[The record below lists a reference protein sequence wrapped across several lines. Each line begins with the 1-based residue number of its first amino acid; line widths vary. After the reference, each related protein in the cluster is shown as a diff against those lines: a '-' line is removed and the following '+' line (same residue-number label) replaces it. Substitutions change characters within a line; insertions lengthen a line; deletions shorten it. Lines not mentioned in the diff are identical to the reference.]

1 MADKQQLSEFQSFI
15 DKCRNSNYNIEIYI
29 IKKKINDNMFEI
41 NLDDDHYT
49 KIQQYCKSQTTD
61 ITTQTQYRY
70 YYSDIYAEYNN
81 DKLSFKKE
89 TIYEKIELPNVIVVS
104 KKIEDI
110 SPDLFPGLS
119 NYDREL
125 SENQTIIDINNL
137 QIILKE
143 SYSNKKI
150 KNCVVK
156 VDNTTSVNK
165 IYDIIQHCTI

>member
-1 MADKQQLSEFQSFI
+1 M
-15 DKCRNSNYNIEIYI
+15 
-29 IKKKINDNMFEI
+29 
-41 NLDDDHYT
+41 
-49 KIQQYCKSQTTD
+49 
-61 ITTQTQYRY
+61 
-70 YYSDIYAEYNN
+70 
-81 DKLSFKKE
+81 
-89 TIYEKIELPNVIVVS
+89 VS

-143 SYSNKKI
+143 SYANKKI

-165 IYDIIQHCTI
+165 IYDIIQSCII